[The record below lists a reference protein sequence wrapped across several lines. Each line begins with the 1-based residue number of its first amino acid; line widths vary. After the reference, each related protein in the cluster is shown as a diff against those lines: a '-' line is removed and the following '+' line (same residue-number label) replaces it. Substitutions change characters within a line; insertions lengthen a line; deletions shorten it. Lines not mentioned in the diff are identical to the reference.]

1 MKLPDKHNGEFPDP
15 ENNGGAN
22 KKLPVLISGMK
33 LVTKAGSRATT
44 VISEYAPQLIRSE
57 TGTSV
62 PAACGILLVA
72 AFVIGFLIWAAFAPL
87 LSAAIAPGTVTASS
101 NRKPIQHLE
110 GGIIAKVAVKNGD
123 NVQSGELLA
132 KMDDTRAITSL
143 EVVRIQHR
151 AVTAHR
157 DRLRA
162 EREGRDRIEFSEWL
176 MSAAND
182 PQIQKIMDGQIHI
195 FTTRRSSLL
204 NSIAMLGQRVKQ
216 YRAEINGLEAQIKA
230 HNLQL
235 GLIGEEIKDLSGLVE
250 RGLARKPKLLT
261 LQREAAEI
269 EGRRGEN
276 LSSIAQAQQ
285 NIIESE
291 LRIIE
296 LRNAYDGEAA
306 SELRDVET
314 QLFDLEERIDVAQDI
329 YDRTSVSAPYSGT
342 VVNLAFHSPGQVVKP
357 GQILMD
363 LVPTD
368 DELIVEARVRPEDI
382 DIVYPGLSAEI
393 RLTALKQRN
402 APIIKGKLITISADS
417 VENERSG
424 EFYYLAR
431 IRLDDAQE
439 DVFKE
444 VKLYPGMQS
453 EVMILTGES
462 TMLEYILNPLT
473 ATLRRSLR
481 EESN

>member
-1 MKLPDKHNGEFPDP
+1 MTANSQTQRTT
-15 ENNGGAN
+15 GGAN
-22 KKLPVLISGMK
+22 KKLPVLSSGMK

-44 VISEYAPQLIRSE
+44 VISEYAPQLIWSE
-57 TGTSV
+57 TRTSV

-72 AFVIGFLIWAAFAPL
+72 AFVIGFLIWAALAPL

-123 NVQSGELLA
+123 SVQSGELLA
-132 KMDDTRAITSL
+132 KMDDTRAATSL

-162 EREGRDRIEFSEWL
+162 EREGRDRIEFSDWL
-176 MSAAND
+176 TSAADN

-250 RGLARKPKLLT
+250 KGLARKPKLLT

-269 EGRRGEN
+269 EGRR
-276 LSSIAQAQQ
+276 S
-285 NIIESE
+285 
-291 LRIIE
+291 
-296 LRNAYDGEAA
+296 DGA
-306 SELRDVET
+306 RM
-314 QLFDLEERIDVAQDI
+314 
-329 YDRTSVSAPYSGT
+329 SVRSG
-342 VVNLAFHSPGQVVKP
+342 LQ
-357 GQILMD
+357 
-363 LVPTD
+363 
-368 DELIVEARVRPEDI
+368 
-382 DIVYPGLSAEI
+382 
-393 RLTALKQRN
+393 
-402 APIIKGKLITISADS
+402 ITI
-417 VENERSG
+417 
-424 EFYYLAR
+424 
-431 IRLDDAQE
+431 E
-439 DVFKE
+439 D
-444 VKLYPGMQS
+444 
-453 EVMILTGES
+453 
-462 TMLEYILNPLT
+462 
-473 ATLRRSLR
+473 
-481 EESN
+481 